1 MREPSKRVSG
11 EVDAIDKEVRR
22 RLELAATIGL
32 DPQKLWPSYFGR
44 SPCSAFELDAYLHE
58 ALRLPAIE
66 RGPDA
71 VKDQNA
77 EQPAHPVE
85 QRGMNPERVGPGHH
99 PGRKPDKED
108 ALAALGAAGK
118 SLLSPERAE
127 AERLKSLHETDLL
140 FTGPEETYDRVVA
153 AAWKFFGVGA
163 ASLSLTAEDAQFF
176 KSAVGPLREE
186 TPRIIALCTETVE
199 QNAML
204 VINDTLADDR
214 FAANPLVIGEPYI
227 RFYAGYPLHGPRG
240 WNIGTLCVIDQEPR
254 TFSQSDQQVLRT
266 LSAVVQKDIDART

>member
-1 MREPSKRVSG
+1 M
-11 EVDAIDKEVRR
+11 DAIDKEVRR
-22 RLELAATIGL
+22 RLELAAAIGL

-58 ALRLPAIE
+58 ALGLPAIE
-66 RGPDA
+66 RGRDA
-71 VKDQNA
+71 VKNASA
-77 EQPAHPVE
+77 EQPARPVE
-85 QRGMNPERVGPGHH
+85 QRCLNPERGGPGG
-99 PGRKPDKED
+99 PRKPDKED

-163 ASLSLTAEDAQFF
+163 ASLSLIAEDAQFF

-186 TPRIIALCTETVE
+186 TPRIIALCTETVA

-254 TFSQSDQQVLRT
+254 TFSASDQQVLRT

>member
-1 MREPSKRVSG
+1 M
-11 EVDAIDKEVRR
+11 DAIDKEVKR

-58 ALRLPAIE
+58 ALALPAVE

-71 VKDQNA
+71 VKELNA
-77 EQPAHPVE
+77 GQRRFRPVK
-85 QRGMNPERVGPGHH
+85 PERGGPGHPPAGQQPAGQK
-99 PGRKPDKED
+99 PGKED

-140 FTGPEETYDRVVA
+140 YTGPEEVYDRVVA

-163 ASLSLTAEDAQFF
+163 ASLSLIAEDAQFF

-186 TPRIIALCTETVE
+186 APRVIALCTETVE
-199 QNAML
+199 RNSML
-204 VINDTLADDR
+204 IINDTLADDR
-214 FAANPLVIGEPYI
+214 FASNPLVTGEPYI

-240 WNIGTLCVIDQEPR
+240 WNIGTLCVIDQQPR
-254 TFSQSDQQVLRT
+254 TFSPSDQQVLRT
-266 LSAVVQKDIDART
+266 LAAVVQKDIDART

>member
-1 MREPSKRVSG
+1 M
-11 EVDAIDKEVRR
+11 DAIDKEVKR

-44 SPCSAFELDAYLHE
+44 SHCSAFELDAYLHE
-58 ALRLPAIE
+58 ALALPAIE

-71 VKDQNA
+71 VKELKA
-77 EQPAHPVE
+77 G
-85 QRGMNPERVGPGHH
+85 QRRFRSVKPESGGPGHPPEGQK
-99 PGRKPDKED
+99 PGKED

-140 FTGPEETYDRVVA
+140 YTGPEEVYDRVVA

-163 ASLSLTAEDAQFF
+163 ASLSLIAEDAQFF

-186 TPRIIALCTETVE
+186 APRVIALCTETVE
-199 QNAML
+199 RNSML

-214 FAANPLVIGEPYI
+214 FASNPLVTGEPYI

-240 WNIGTLCVIDQEPR
+240 WNIGTLCVIDQQPR
-254 TFSQSDQQVLRT
+254 TFSPSDQQVLRT
-266 LSAVVQKDIDART
+266 LAAVVQEDIDART